1 MQSETVHRSYSSL
14 MEMVPPLIR
23 LLITMKPSSSHPFV
37 FMGSNTHAQQSC
49 SLLCS
54 TSWACSYKHIVL
66 TPIVSE
72 GFSVLGTMD
81 GSRFPLSPSTRVKR
95 SRITTSTATRAQTN
109 RAKWG
114 SFGFW
119 WGGNNERNRVFVYR
133 GTAEVANTE
142 CCDNH
147 IATIL
152 KLTLFYNDNLY

>member
-14 MEMVPPLIR
+14 MEMVPPLIC
-23 LLITMKPSSSHPFV
+23 LLITMKPPFSNPFV
-37 FMGSNTHAQQSC
+37 FMESNTHAQQSC

-81 GSRFPLSPSTRVKR
+81 GSRFPCSPSTRVK
-95 SRITTSTATRAQTN
+95 SNRITTSTATRAQTN
-109 RAKWG
+109 KAKWE

-119 WGGNNERNRVFVYR
+119 WGGNGIECWC
-133 GTAEVANTE
+133 TE
-142 CCDNH
+142 KQRLLTMLRQSHTN
-147 IATIL
+147 L
-152 KLTLFYNDNLY
+152 KSTLFYNDNLY